1 MEENKYHPLS
11 DSDFVNL
18 SLTLENIKTHLPV
31 DKTGYIWSTYNW
43 IRGEKE
49 PQPCNCGSAAGHWNR
64 ALGFL
69 REWVKIRS

>member
-1 MEENKYHPLS
+1 MEESKYHPLS
-11 DSDFVNL
+11 DSEFVNL

-31 DKTGYIWSTYNW
+31 DKTGYIWSTFNH

-49 PQPCNCGSAAGHWNR
+49 PQPCNCGSAAGNWNR

-69 REWVKIRS
+69 REWVSIRS